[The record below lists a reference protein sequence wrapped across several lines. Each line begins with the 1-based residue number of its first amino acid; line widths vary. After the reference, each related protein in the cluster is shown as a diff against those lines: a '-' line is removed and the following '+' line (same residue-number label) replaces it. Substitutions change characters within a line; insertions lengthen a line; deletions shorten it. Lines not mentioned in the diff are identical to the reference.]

1 MSPFPDT
8 RLMLNLFVWLWT
20 WPVSSMMVPGT
31 SGCRGRSIGT
41 SQGLIQP
48 FKDSRM
54 SGRDPCLHYASSAW
68 LRPAPQLIRVYN
80 SPEAD
85 RAVKYR

>member
-41 SQGLIQP
+41 SGSNVTKLG
-48 FKDSRM
+48 
-54 SGRDPCLHYASSAW
+54 SGYGGREQNASS
-68 LRPAPQLIRVYN
+68 LPVIR
-80 SPEAD
+80 E
-85 RAVKYR
+85 